1 VVSALTE
8 LAYPYFVRSNP
19 PPAGQKTIK
28 YEEFPDYSSGD
39 VSCDLNTVEKLLL
52 SNGLK
57 PIYVN
62 LTRKDLDIPVVRA
75 FVPGL
80 EFMAVLDRFSNFSK
94 RQFRN
99 YLRSCPQRT

>member
-1 VVSALTE
+1 
-8 LAYPYFVRSNP
+8 
-19 PPAGQKTIK
+19 
-28 YEEFPDYSSGD
+28 
-39 VSCDLNTVEKLLL
+39 LNTVERLLL

-57 PIYVN
+57 PIYVD

-80 EFMAVLDRFSNFSK
+80 EFMPILDRFSNFSK

-99 YLRSCPQRT
+99 YLKQSEPSERKFYLS